1 MRRPQVGPTFSAA
14 ENYAIKFPSGPLTGC
29 SPRAPDP
36 KLAHPDPDTHRT
48 QMIDPSPVHSVGE
61 HPEDQLRFLVDR
73 VDAGV
78 RCALVTIVGIVDSAS
93 RSLGTQMVVT
103 QDGRYAGSVSSGC
116 IDGSVAN
123 FALESL
129 KTGERRRVQLG
140 AGSNYFDLQ
149 LPCGGGVDLLIVPD
163 PDIEAIAGVVESLG
177 ERSAC
182 ALHITADAIRFSDS
196 AADADAPTDAAEFVV
211 PYRPKLR
218 LILAGRGAELTF
230 FCKLAV
236 SCGFDV
242 AAFSPDEVDVETCRA
257 FGAAGTHLANTAQ
270 TPDLDA
276 DPWTAIVMLF
286 HDHDWEPGIL
296 GAALSSD
303 AFYIGALG
311 SRKTHANRLETMR
324 KTGASESDLKR
335 ISGPIGLVPSM
346 RNATMLAI
354 STLAEVVDRLNQR
367 SA

>member
-1 MRRPQVGPTFSAA
+1 
-14 ENYAIKFPSGPLTGC
+14 
-29 SPRAPDP
+29 
-36 KLAHPDPDTHRT
+36 
-48 QMIDPSPVHSVGE
+48 MIDLSPVHSIGE

-93 RSLGTQMVVT
+93 RNLGTHMVVT
-103 QDGRYAGSVSSGC
+103 EDGRYAGSVSSGC
-116 IDGSVAN
+116 IDGSVAS
-123 FALESL
+123 FALDSM
-129 KTGERRRVQLG
+129 KTRERRRVQLG

-163 PDIEAIAGVVESLG
+163 PDIEAIRAVVASL
-177 ERSAC
+177 EARSDC
-182 ALHITADAIRFSDS
+182 ALHITADAIRFSAT
-196 AADADAPTDAAEFVV
+196 AADADAPTDGAEFVV

-218 LILAGRGAELTF
+218 LVLAGRGAELTV

-242 AAFSPDEVDVETCRA
+242 VAFSPDEVDVETCQA
-257 FGAAGTHLANTAQ
+257 LGAAGTHLANTAQ
-270 TPDLDA
+270 TPSLDA

-286 HDHDWEPGIL
+286 HDHDWEPSIL
-296 GAALSSD
+296 NAALSSE

-324 KTGASESDLKR
+324 KAGAGEADLER

-346 RNATMLAI
+346 RNATTLAI
-354 STLAEVVDRLNQR
+354 STLAEVVDRMNRR